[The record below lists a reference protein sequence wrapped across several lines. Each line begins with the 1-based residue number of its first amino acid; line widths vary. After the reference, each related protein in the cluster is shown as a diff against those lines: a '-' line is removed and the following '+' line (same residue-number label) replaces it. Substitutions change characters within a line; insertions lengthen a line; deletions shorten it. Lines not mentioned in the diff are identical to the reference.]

1 MNNKFLSAMRM
12 LILLLLLCPFTGM
25 GQTKNVVSA
34 HRVFPK
40 ADKLLEFEKAIAA
53 HAQKYHSGDSYWRVF
68 AIQSGPDMGGFQI
81 SEGPTSWDALDTRG
95 DMGAEHKL
103 DYNKNVAIYL
113 TDKTS
118 GGYSVYQDSLS
129 TVALGDFSDKISV
142 AHVYPKIGKNFKVR
156 NLIKKLKLG
165 WAAEGS
171 TIAVYAA
178 NSSGPAQFT
187 VVTRY
192 KQGLKEKVQ
201 NFRKPFKGTFES
213 VNGEDA
219 YDDYLDQLGEYVNE
233 IWSELLFLRKDLGS
247 K

>member
-81 SEGPTSWDALDTRG
+81 SEGPTSWDALDSRG

-103 DYNKNVAIYL
+103 DWNKNVAIYL

-156 NLIKKLKLG
+156 NLIKKLKAG
-165 WAAEGS
+165 WLAEGS

-192 KQGLKEKVQ
+192 KQGLKEKTQ

-233 IWSELLFLRKDLGS
+233 IWSELLFLRKDLSS